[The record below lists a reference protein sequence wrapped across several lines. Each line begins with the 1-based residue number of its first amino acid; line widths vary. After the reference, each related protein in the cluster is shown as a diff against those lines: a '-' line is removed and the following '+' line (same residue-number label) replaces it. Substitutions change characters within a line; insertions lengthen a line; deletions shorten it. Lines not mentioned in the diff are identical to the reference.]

1 MFQWKLLLLALLF
14 FKISSFEPGEETI
27 GLQQH
32 QDVRWLKGIDIFKK
46 NQTVIWTKMTTTKNQ
61 DVNSIPIKYYYMLY
75 IIKCIFPPNNC
86 WL

>member
-1 MFQWKLLLLALLF
+1 MFQGKLLLLALSF

-46 NQTVIWTKMTTTKNQ
+46 IKHLFELKWLQLKIKM
-61 DVNSIPIKYYYMLY
+61 
-75 IIKCIFPPNNC
+75 
-86 WL
+86 